1 MHSAGAVSR
10 FCWVDRLFRTVKVSL
25 VEFLF
30 EKIKIYQNL
39 FFSKIFCWLFSWA
52 FDINFK
58 WERQTKIQLLIY
70 DITWIRSAVRCW
82 YVYQLITLH
91 LVANEIKKEWVS
103 VERLGYVSLLKVQVA
118 VDIFS
123 KLFAF
128 SPISLSVWFP
138 LWENDKSYDL
148 RERLVL
154 NNIKDLMA
162 CIHNPNML
170 RRKI

>member
-1 MHSAGAVSR
+1 M
-10 FCWVDRLFRTVKVSL
+10 
-25 VEFLF
+25 
-30 EKIKIYQNL
+30 
-39 FFSKIFCWLFSWA
+39 
-52 FDINFK
+52 
-58 WERQTKIQLLIY
+58 LI
-70 DITWIRSAVRCW
+70 RV
-82 YVYQLITLH
+82 QLITLQ
-91 LVANEIKKEWVS
+91 LVANEIKKDWVS